1 MKKLALVFVG
11 VLLLGMVVPAMA
23 ETLHVGAG
31 TGTKSF
37 PLGNTFVYQKGQ
49 TPVYYTYS
57 LHLNASD
64 GGSYV
69 FTGPMDGSTGIPMS
83 TGPLEEDFN
92 PFIGTY
98 TIAEEAPEGFF
109 WVNETVEIG
118 ADDFEED
125 PAAANCFSAS
135 GVFELQQIFTWPLK
149 AVIMQMPVEL
159 WQKNSQIQNQ
169 RKSSHTPLAGATV
182 WFDDGSGPV
191 EVGSTD
197 AEGRYVFTS
206 QPGNN
211 LYPGAGFYFMTEPG
225 FFFWNPEYL
234 VMSVMYLN
242 EDLDESIFVAWSPT
256 PPFLL
261 SFTALSGENHVQIKW
276 ATLYE
281 NDLLGWCVHRSE
293 QNNHLDAQNITPDM
307 IPATNSSQMQFY
319 SLTDTEIEP
328 GGIYYYWL
336 ECVEAASSNFYGPVS
351 VTVEGE
357 VPGIYPSLSQLKNA
371 WPNPFKSQTGT
382 TIGVDIKEGETGSLT
397 IYNVQGQAL
406 KTYELAAGS
415 HELVWNGLDGNGKA
429 CGSGVYFYKLIT
441 PSLNQSKK
449 MVIIK

>member
-23 ETLHVGAG
+23 ETVHIG
-31 TGTKSF
+31 TGTGTQSF
-37 PLGNTFVYQKGQ
+37 PPGNSFGHQEGQ

-57 LHLNASD
+57 LHLDASK
-64 GGSYV
+64 G
-69 FTGPMDGSTGIPMS
+69 
-83 TGPLEEDFN
+83 
-92 PFIGTY
+92 GTY

-109 WVNETVEIG
+109 WVNETVEIS

-135 GVFELQQIFTWPLK
+135 GLFELQQIYTWTLK
-149 AVIMQMPVEL
+149 AVDRVTL
-159 WQKNSQIQNQ
+159 A
-169 RKSSHTPLAGATV
+169 PLAGATV

-197 AEGRYVFTS
+197 ADGRYVFTS

-211 LYPGAGFYFMTEPG
+211 LYPGAGIYFMTEPG

-234 VMSVMYLN
+234 VMSRMYLN
-242 EDLDESIFVAWSPT
+242 EDLDESIFEAWSPT
-256 PPFLL
+256 PQFFI

-281 NDLLGWCVHRSE
+281 NDLLGWCLYRSE
-293 QNNHLDAQNITPDM
+293 QNNYLDAQNITPDM
-307 IPATNSSQMQFY
+307 IPATNSSQMQTY
-319 SLTDTEIEP
+319 SFTDTEIEP
-328 GGIYYYWL
+328 GSIYYYWL

-357 VPGIYPSLSQLKNA
+357 VPGVYPSLSQLKNA

-397 IYNVQGQAL
+397 IYNVQGQLL
-406 KTYELAAGS
+406 KTQQLASGS
-415 HELVWNGLDGNGKA
+415 HQVSWNGLDSNGKA

-441 PSLNQSKK
+441 PSLTQSKK
-449 MVIIK
+449 MVIIR